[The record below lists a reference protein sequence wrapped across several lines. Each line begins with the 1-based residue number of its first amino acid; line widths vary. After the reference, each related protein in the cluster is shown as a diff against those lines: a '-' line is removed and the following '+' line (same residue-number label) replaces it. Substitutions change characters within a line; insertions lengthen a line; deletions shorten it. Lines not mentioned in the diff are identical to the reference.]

1 MSTLGPLC
9 PTRETIGPRGP
20 LCVALCHPE
29 GGVMGLESSR
39 SSYPSNEVFRGLR
52 GPKGCCRLT
61 SIFWG
66 FHSGV
71 LPMLVSLAGPLVK
84 GTEFRND
91 LCHHLDDVTLE
102 GDASNDNKIVIFLVC
117 NILGLFLS
125 AYVYLCINP
134 LYLGAQFIFL
144 ILVFLR
150 SKDF

>member
-1 MSTLGPLC
+1 
-9 PTRETIGPRGP
+9 
-20 LCVALCHPE
+20 
-29 GGVMGLESSR
+29 MGLKSSR